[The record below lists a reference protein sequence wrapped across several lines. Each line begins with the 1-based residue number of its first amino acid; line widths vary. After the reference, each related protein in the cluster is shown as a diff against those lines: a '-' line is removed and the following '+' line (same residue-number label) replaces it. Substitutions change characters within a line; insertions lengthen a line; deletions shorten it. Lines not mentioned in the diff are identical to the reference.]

1 MSQNYMYNPNMYTP
15 QPANSSP
22 NAVSINI
29 FSPAAYG
36 NGAVSNPIQQNP
48 NGFYSLYGQNPSNM
62 YYPMNYNN
70 MIQQPTY
77 NTYNSTPQN
86 QQSPQQQYMQ
96 YNQYPQ
102 NPQGQQ
108 GQFQQYPNQNQ
119 YQQPNSQ
126 LGFVPNNQQNPIN
139 SNPNQNLNTSNDMQN
154 NSVSNS
160 EKTTET
166 ESKKDKDKK
175 QSIVPLTNEYIMSLE
190 NYLNDSNPKV
200 RLIAAKEIMQR
211 FKEDDN
217 RKDNKSLIPLLN
229 KTLQDT
235 SPSVRFLGLT
245 TLQLGYCVGDD
256 TTVALLKNLASKKSD
271 KLSEDQLL
279 ASEVLLKM
287 AGGQTLEVKK
297 G

>member
-1 MSQNYMYNPNMYTP
+1 MTHLPPNPN
-15 QPANSSP
+15 Q
-22 NAVSINI
+22 
-29 FSPAAYG
+29 
-36 NGAVSNPIQQNP
+36 
-48 NGFYSLYGQNPSNM
+48 
-62 YYPMNYNN
+62 
-70 MIQQPTY
+70 
-77 NTYNSTPQN
+77 
-86 QQSPQQQYMQ
+86 
-96 YNQYPQ
+96 
-102 NPQGQQ
+102 
-108 GQFQQYPNQNQ
+108 
-119 YQQPNSQ
+119 
-126 LGFVPNNQQNPIN
+126 
-139 SNPNQNLNTSNDMQN
+139 NQNLNTVNDMQN